1 MFYFFMIKVFDNGI
15 FIKLINV
22 EEGMQ
27 FIGLYY
33 LFIISICIRLIYFLY
48 IDLVQYVQ
56 ILMFYC
62 IDYDEKLYFVMIS
75 LDNLYW
81 LVGVLGQYGLWVQL
95 G

>member
-56 ILMFYC
+56 ILTFYC
-62 IDYDEKLYFVMIS
+62 NDYDEKLYFVMIG
-75 LDNLYW
+75 LDSLYW